1 MKCTLCLL
9 LLCLV
14 LVLLSTCKEND
25 SSQRLLA
32 NAELFLESNPDS
44 SYFFLNKI
52 SDPDRLNN
60 NLFACWCMM
69 SCKLT
74 NKLSVEIPFSYQ
86 LNRAY
91 SWFIKYGSINE
102 CAQIG
107 LYLGRSY
114 MNDKEYDKAMKEYL
128 NALSF
133 AERCNDLDMQG
144 YIYSYMGDLYSF
156 KDMPRIACEKY
167 NKGASCFKQSNNLR
181 SYALALRDVGRMC
194 AFQDSLIIALS
205 YLKKADSI
213 ATNINDT
220 YTISSISN
228 GIGNVYSMLDSVD
241 QAEAY
246 LLKSLKYDSLN
257 MAPTYLA
264 LSNIYINKGSNLKAQ
279 YYLDMAKKQP
289 LSEYILARIVYQ
301 HYLIEKEKGFFEQA
315 LNYLEKYESI
325 ADSVTLIQNE
335 QDILNVEKKYNQ
347 IRLLNENSLL
357 KVNKQNNIIVILFMS
372 VFIFFILYL
381 YQTKIRYKNKRI
393 YEQQSI
399 LDKKDI
405 EILRLLR
412 VLNNKKNEL
421 DNLSRQLKLNR
432 ECFVVQ
438 NSFLIQEYEFQ
449 KEEVLKISNMIMK
462 LRKERF
468 ESLSIIRKIIKLAN
482 KNIPGAK
489 QSPLSQDDW
498 DELKNEID
506 KIYITIDDILRKKD
520 LNMTVSDMRYCYLSL
535 LNLST
540 IEEAILLHI
549 NPTSVIKRRFR
560 VRKKLGIIGEDISI
574 SDYLMKL

>member
-1 MKCTLCLL
+1 
-9 LLCLV
+9 
-14 LVLLSTCKEND
+14 
-25 SSQRLLA
+25 
-32 NAELFLESNPDS
+32 
-44 SYFFLNKI
+44 
-52 SDPDRLNN
+52 
-60 NLFACWCMM
+60 
-69 SCKLT
+69 
-74 NKLSVEIPFSYQ
+74 
-86 LNRAY
+86 
-91 SWFIKYGSINE
+91 
-102 CAQIG
+102 
-107 LYLGRSY
+107 
-114 MNDKEYDKAMKEYL
+114 
-128 NALSF
+128 
-133 AERCNDLDMQG
+133 
-144 YIYSYMGDLYSF
+144 
-156 KDMPRIACEKY
+156 
-167 NKGASCFKQSNNLR
+167 
-181 SYALALRDVGRMC
+181 
-194 AFQDSLIIALS
+194 
-205 YLKKADSI
+205 
-213 ATNINDT
+213 
-220 YTISSISN
+220 
-228 GIGNVYSMLDSVD
+228 
-241 QAEAY
+241 
-246 LLKSLKYDSLN
+246 
-257 MAPTYLA
+257 
-264 LSNIYINKGSNLKAQ
+264 
-279 YYLDMAKKQP
+279 
-289 LSEYILARIVYQ
+289 
-301 HYLIEKEKGFFEQA
+301 
-315 LNYLEKYESI
+315 
-325 ADSVTLIQNE
+325 
-335 QDILNVEKKYNQ
+335 
-347 IRLLNENSLL
+347 
-357 KVNKQNNIIVILFMS
+357 MS